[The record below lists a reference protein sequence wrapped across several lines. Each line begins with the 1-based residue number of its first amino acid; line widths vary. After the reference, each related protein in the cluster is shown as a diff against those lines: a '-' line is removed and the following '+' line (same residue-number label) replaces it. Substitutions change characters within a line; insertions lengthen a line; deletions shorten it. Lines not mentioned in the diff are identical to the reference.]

1 MSSEGRKLAAIMFT
15 DIVSFSNMMS
25 IDEELAI
32 STLDSKVDILKTYL
46 QDCDGDLVKLIGDGT
61 LSSFES
67 AVKAVECAIKIIKH
81 IDKKCE
87 YKIRIGIHLGE
98 IIYKNNDVFG
108 DGVNIASRL
117 ENLAEPGTILV
128 SKDVNDQLI
137 NHSSIKTES
146 LGKHSIKG
154 IGRII
159 EIFNVANLPKST
171 TGFLVNK
178 IEDYSEKDIPSI
190 AVLPFD
196 NKGPKDDAFYS
207 YGITSDLIS
216 DLSSVDKI
224 RVASL
229 HQTQYLDLSDID
241 FKELSKKTE
250 SRHIVSGT
258 LWKRDKVFQLSVE
271 LYDTQ
276 KKAIL
281 WSDHWYENWNSLG
294 NIKSKLIE
302 GILFTLNIEEN
313 KDLGVSAK
321 TSYITEA
328 YEKYLK
334 GKYLYRNRKKPEDI
348 LSAQKIINEAL
359 KLDPKL
365 FKANIILAETHY
377 YNGDYNKAIDIYENC
392 YKKAM
397 NIGSKKEAGRCLNGI
412 GNILYDKGDF
422 KEALEFQNQS
432 LKIRQEIDDMKGLG
446 YSLNSIGNLYQAL
459 GDSDKSLEYLMKS
472 YEIRKVL
479 SNTRLIAISLGNIGH
494 VYWVKGDYKK
504 ALEYNEKSLRLR
516 EKEDDL
522 FGVAVVYNNIGN
534 IHYKKEDYKNALQF
548 YNKSLKYKQRLNDSL
563 GIGTAMN
570 NIGCVFFQDKNY
582 NKAINHF
589 EKALS
594 IRKKIDNKIG
604 ISESLHHLVESY
616 MTIKNFKQVRHY
628 LNLSINNYKKL
639 GDDQKVVQLNKQLSL
654 LKSE

>member
-1 MSSEGRKLAAIMFT
+1 MNSQSRKLAAIMFT

-25 IDEELAI
+25 IDEDMAI
-32 STLDSKVDILKTYL
+32 STLDSKVGILKTHL
-46 QDCDGDLVKLIGDGT
+46 ASCDGKLIKLIGDGT

-67 AVKAVECAIKIIKH
+67 AVSAVECAVKIIKQ
-81 IDKKCE
+81 IDKQCE

-137 NHSSIKTES
+137 NHKSLKTES

-159 EIFNVANLPKST
+159 EIFNVINLPKST

-178 IEDYSEKDIPSI
+178 IDDYTEKDIPSV

-196 NKGPKDDAFYS
+196 NKGPKEDDFYS

-224 RVASL
+224 KVASL
-229 HQTQYLDLSDID
+229 YQTQHFDLSNID
-241 FKELSKKTE
+241 FNKLSQKTD
-250 SRHIVSGT
+250 SRHIVSGS

-276 KKAIL
+276 KKAVL

-302 GILFTLNIEEN
+302 GILFTLNVDEN

-348 LSAQKIINEAL
+348 LSAQKLIKEAL
-359 KLDPKL
+359 VLDPKL
-365 FKANIILAETHY
+365 FKANIILAETYY
-377 YNGDYNKAIDIYENC
+377 YNGEHNKAISIYENC
-392 YKKAM
+392 YKKSM
-397 NIGSKKEAGRCLNGI
+397 SVGSKKEAGRCLNGI

-422 KEALEFQNQS
+422 KEALEFQTQS
-432 LKIRQEIDDMKGLG
+432 LNIRQKIDDMKGLG
-446 YSLNSIGNLYQAL
+446 YSLNSIGNLYQAM
-459 GDSDKSLEYLMKS
+459 GDFDKSLEYLMKS

-494 VYWVKGDYKK
+494 VYWAKGEYDK
-504 ALEYNEKSLRLR
+504 ALEYNEKSLQLR
-516 EKEDDL
+516 ERENDL

-534 IHYKKEDYKNALQF
+534 IHYKKEDYKSALQY

-563 GIGTAMN
+563 GMGTAMN

-616 MTIKNFKQVRHY
+616 MTIKNFKQARHY
-628 LNLSINNYKKL
+628 LSLSINNYKKL
-639 GDDQKVVQLNKQLSL
+639 GDEQKVVQLSKQLNL
-654 LKSE
+654 LNNE

>member
-1 MSSEGRKLAAIMFT
+1 MKTESRKLAVIMFT

-25 IDEELAI
+25 IDESMAI
-32 STLDSKVDILKTYL
+32 SALDSKVSILNSHLKDYNGNL
-46 QDCDGDLVKLIGDGT
+46 IKLIGDGT

-67 AVKAVECAIKIIKH
+67 AVKAVECAIKIVKH

-117 ENLAEPGTILV
+117 ENLAEPGTILI

-137 NHSSIKTES
+137 NHKIIKTES

-159 EIFNVANLPKST
+159 EIFNIMNLPKST

-178 IEDYSEKDIPSI
+178 IEDYSAHEIPSV

-196 NKGPKDDAFYS
+196 NRGPKEDDFYS

-229 HQTQYLDLSDID
+229 YQTQHFDLSDID
-241 FKELSKKTE
+241 FGKLSKKTD
-250 SRHIVSGT
+250 SRHIVTGS

-271 LYDTQ
+271 LYDAS
-276 KKAIL
+276 KKRVL
-281 WSDHWYENWNSLG
+281 WSDHWYENWNNLG

-302 GILFTLNIEEN
+302 GILSTLNIDEN

-334 GKYLYRNRKKPEDI
+334 GKYIYRNRKKPEDI
-348 LSAQKIINEAL
+348 LSSQHLIKEAL

-365 FKANIILAETHY
+365 FKANIILAETY
-377 YNGDYNKAIDIYENC
+377 YYDGDYNQAIDIYENC
-392 YKKAM
+392 YKKAL
-397 NIGSKKEAGRCLNGI
+397 NVGSKKEAGRCLNGI

-422 KEALEFQNQS
+422 KEALEFQNQA

-446 YSLNSIGNLYQAL
+446 YSLNSIGNLYQAM
-459 GDSDKSLEYLMKS
+459 GNFDKSLDYLMKS

-494 VYWVKGDYKK
+494 VYWATGDYKK
-504 ALEYNEKSLRLR
+504 ALEYNEKSLDLR
-516 EKEDDL
+516 EKENDL

-534 IHYKKEDYKNALQF
+534 IHYKKEDYKNALQC
-548 YNKSLKYKQRLNDSL
+548 YNKSLKYKQKLNDSL

-594 IRKKIDNKIG
+594 IRKKINNKVG

-616 MTIKNFKQVRHY
+616 MTIKNFKQARHY
-628 LNLSINNYKKL
+628 LNQSIANYKKL
-639 GDDQKVVQLNKQLSL
+639 GDDQKVAQLNKQLSL
-654 LKSE
+654 LKK